1 MPRRLLVIGWVCCVL
16 GALTLIDFVVGIVR
30 DNAFAPGVN
39 LLLLPVGIGLLT
51 ARRSARALAT
61 FVAGVN
67 AATLIATTAGFFLG
81 EMGEATLSV
90 GGLELA
96 GATAQVLVPALSIV
110 VTALCVLVI
119 WMLYTPP
126 VSDEFRGPGKRIR
139 HSEAETPLTGL

>member
-1 MPRRLLVIGWVCCVL
+1 MPRRLLVIGWVFCVL
-16 GALTLIDFVVGIVR
+16 GALVFIDFLVGVVR
-30 DNAFAPGVN
+30 DNTFAVGVN

-51 ARRSARALAT
+51 ARRSARAFAA

-67 AATLIATTAGFFLG
+67 AAILIATTAFFFLG

-90 GGLELA
+90 GGLELG
-96 GATAQVLVPALSIV
+96 GATAQVLVPLLSIV

-126 VSDEFRGPGKRIR
+126 ISDVFRGPGKPIR
-139 HSEAETPLTGL
+139 HSKAGTPLTGL